1 MQWLAI
7 AIGGSIG
14 AMARFAVNIYTFPMF
29 GTRFPLGTLTVNVL
43 GCFLVGICYVLILEK
58 GIIAADWRNI
68 LMTGF
73 LGAFTTFST
82 FALEAVTLW
91 QSGHASIAVMYILLN
106 FVLSIVAV
114 VAAIELT
121 QLLV

>member
-14 AMARFAVNIYTFPMF
+14 AMARFAVNIYTFPVY
-29 GTRFPLGTLTVNVL
+29 GTRFPLGTLTANTI
-43 GCFLVGICYVLILEK
+43 GCFMMGVCYVIIIEK
-58 GIIAADWRNI
+58 GLVAPEWRNV

-82 FALEAVTLW
+82 FALDAVTLW
-91 QSGHASIAVMYILLN
+91 QSGHTSIAVIYVLLS
-106 FVLSIVAV
+106 FILSIVAV
-114 VAAIELT
+114 VTAIQITPLFI
-121 QLLV
+121 